1 MMNKKIIVLALL
13 GAGAWWLYRQSQQ
26 NQAGENYIYSV
37 TDTVAN
43 AIQDFAGAT
52 VGYIDDTLTGGF
64 LKISRMK
71 TVTAADVLNTN
82 VQAFLRVIRHGEGTD
97 DANGYRRLFGG
108 GLFTG
113 FADHPRITVKK
124 SGYTS
129 TAAGAYQILSSTWDE
144 TKAYMGLVD
153 FSPAS
158 QDKAAVGRIAAR
170 GALEDV
176 KAGRFTDAVKKCAKE
191 WASLPFSPYGQPT
204 ITIATAQGV
213 YAANGGSFA

>member
-1 MMNKKIIVLALL
+1 MNKKIIVLALL